1 MFPNHNF
8 NKRKEYVMISTNEVF
23 SNNEFFEVKSKA
35 EEEYK
40 DRIKK
45 KEERTREIQQIRE
58 TVYAILDLVNAFKW
72 HGEAINQ
79 IKFAKRGSNIK
90 ICVAVYRVNIEEHY
104 IKSID
109 RCALAGFVKKAEEK
123 VNELGYSAAC
133 WEKVYEIINRFN
145 GWYARCEFT
154 TGNDSLTIGFEE

>member
-1 MFPNHNF
+1 
-8 NKRKEYVMISTNEVF
+8 MISTNKVF
-23 SNNEFFEVKSKA
+23 SNSELFEVKSKA

-45 KEERTREIQQIRE
+45 KEERSREIQQIRG

-72 HGEAINQ
+72 HGEVVNQ
-79 IKFAKRGSNIK
+79 IKFAKQCGNIK
-90 ICVAVYRVNIEEHY
+90 ICVVVYRVNIEEHY

-123 VNELGYSAAC
+123 VNELGYSATC
-133 WEKVYEIINRFN
+133 WEKVHEIINRFN
-145 GWYARCEFT
+145 GWYARCKFI
-154 TGNDSLTIGFEE
+154 TGKDSLTIGFEE

>member
-1 MFPNHNF
+1 
-8 NKRKEYVMISTNEVF
+8 MISTNEVF
-23 SNNEFFEVKSKA
+23 SNNEFLEVKSKA

-45 KEERTREIQQIRE
+45 KEERSIEIQQIRG

-72 HGEAINQ
+72 HGEAVNQ
-79 IKFAKRGSNIK
+79 IKFVKQGSDIE

-109 RCALAGFVKKAEEK
+109 RCALAGFVKKAEKK
-123 VNELGYSAAC
+123 VNELGYSATC
-133 WEKVYEIINRFN
+133 WEEVHEIINRFN
-145 GWYARCEFT
+145 GWYAQCEFI
-154 TGNDSLTIGFEE
+154 TGKDSLTIGFEE